1 MDYTSH
7 TDADIQYM
15 LKVIGVESIDE
26 LIASS
31 VPNDLRLK
39 GKLDLPDG
47 ESESALMRSF
57 SRLANENDSNAN
69 TLCFM
74 GGGSYDHYAPA
85 AVANIVGRSE
95 YATAYTP
102 YQAEVAQG
110 TLQTIYEFQTLIAR
124 MMSMDAA
131 NASHYD
137 GATALAEAVLMA
149 ARKSRKPKAIIP
161 AGLNPNYKAVLE
173 TYCHNIGVEVVSLS
187 SPNGVIDTEDMK
199 NHLDGAGVLVIQQP
213 NFYGLMEPAEEA
225 SSIAHEAGA
234 VVVSSSNPIS
244 LGLLKPPG
252 EWGADIATGE
262 GQSLGIP
269 MSYGGPYLGLFAVK
283 KSFLRQMPGRLV
295 ARAKDKNDKDGFVLT
310 LQTREQHIRREKATS
325 NICTNQALIALS
337 ALVYLCLLGRNGLRR
352 MALDSYRRAH
362 YLSLELGKL
371 PGCSI
376 KFKGEFFNEFLLELP
391 DSANEIQS
399 ELLKKNIMAG
409 PVMNRWFPELGNSLL
424 IAVTERR
431 NRKELDE
438 FVTALKE
445 IVM

>member
-7 TDADIQYM
+7 TDADIQHM
-15 LKVIGVESIDE
+15 LGVIGVNSIDE

-31 VPNDLRLK
+31 VPDELRLNR
-39 GKLDLPDG
+39 KLDLPDG
-47 ESESALMRSF
+47 EAESELLRNF
-57 SRLANENDSNAN
+57 SKLASSNDSAYNK
-69 TLCFM
+69 LCFM

-85 AVANIVGRSE
+85 AVANIVSRSE

-161 AGLNPNYKAVLE
+161 AGLNPNFKAVLE
-173 TYCHNIGVEVVSLS
+173 TYCANIGVELVSLS
-187 SPNGVIDTEDMK
+187 ASDGLISIPELKSQI
-199 NHLDGAGVLVIQQP
+199 DGAGVLVIQQP
-213 NFYGLMEPAEEA
+213 NFFGLLESAEEA
-225 SSIAHEAGA
+225 AAIAHEAGA

-252 EWGADIATGE
+252 EWGADIATAE

-283 KSFLRQMPGRLV
+283 KPFLRQMPGRLV

-337 ALVYLCLLGRNGLRR
+337 ALVYLCLLGRNGLGEGGQGH
-352 MALDSYRRAH
+352 APS
-362 YLSLELGKL
+362 LSG
-371 PGCSI
+371 
-376 KFKGEFFNEFLLELP
+376 
-391 DSANEIQS
+391 Q
-399 ELLKKNIMAG
+399 
-409 PVMNRWFPELGNSLL
+409 
-424 IAVTERR
+424 
-431 NRKELDE
+431 
-438 FVTALKE
+438 
-445 IVM
+445 